1 MRSLFLPK
9 NAAPAGSSL
18 GEKEE
23 LDAYDEGVRAR
34 LDDEPGDF
42 ALPKSG
48 WAIATSCSMRAATVA
63 DHLGESSPSGVL
75 AGTTQHRSRHVS
87 VGLKKPLSLKHG

>member
-1 MRSLFLPK
+1 MMRSLFFPK
-9 NAAPAGSSL
+9 NAAAAGSSL

-42 ALPKSG
+42 LVSKSG
-48 WAIATSCSMRAATVA
+48 WPIGSSCCMRAATVA
-63 DHLGESSPSGVL
+63 DHLGVSTPSGVL
-75 AGTTQHRSRHVS
+75 GGTMQHRSRQFAK
-87 VGLKKPLSLKHG
+87 GL

>member
-1 MRSLFLPK
+1 MMRSLFFPK
-9 NAAPAGSSL
+9 NAAAAGSSL

-42 ALPKSG
+42 SVSKSG
-48 WAIATSCSMRAATVA
+48 WPIGSLCC
-63 DHLGESSPSGVL
+63 
-75 AGTTQHRSRHVS
+75 VS
-87 VGLKKPLSLKHG
+87 VIGSCEVGGKRDCSPKKKIDSPENNQESYTDFGF